1 MRLFKNIISAS
12 FVLFHKI
19 HIPIRHLYL
28 MILDICCNTYKISI
42 SIDDKINLFVYVY
55 HFMQPDM
62 VNLLLPQNIKQN
74 IVIVKI

>member
-1 MRLFKNIISAS
+1 
-12 FVLFHKI
+12 
-19 HIPIRHLYL
+19 